1 MSSRKPSIV
10 ISGWPAVGKTTIAG
24 ELAKEFGLTLYNGGD
39 ILKMLAKEKG
49 YSTDTSRS
57 DWWDT
62 PEAKKFMAERKR
74 DPSFD
79 KRVDKKLGHI
89 LKTESAVI
97 TSYTLPWLVDDERII
112 KFWLK
117 GSEVNRARRMA
128 NRDSIKVPE
137 AQRIVRMRDL
147 QNIRIYKKLYGFT
160 FGQDLSVFDYALN
173 TDRLSLGAL
182 IEVAKLIVS
191 RQVGR

>member
-1 MSSRKPSIV
+1 
-10 ISGWPAVGKTTIAG
+10 
-24 ELAKEFGLTLYNGGD
+24 
-39 ILKMLAKEKG
+39 
-49 YSTDTSRS
+49 
-57 DWWDT
+57 
-62 PEAKKFMAERKR
+62 MAERKR

-137 AQRIVRMRDL
+137 AQRIVRMRDQ